1 MTAASPIQ
9 PPAQTEGA
17 INKYP
22 EYNAIQHSD
31 GHRVPAKGH
40 GTRQSKDS
48 KEQTR
53 LQGSMSSRHP
63 RYQQNLKDKPYAG
76 VDWAAKL

>member
-17 INKYP
+17 TNKYL
-22 EYNAIQHSD
+22 EYNAMRHSD
-31 GHRVPAKGH
+31 GHLVPAEGH